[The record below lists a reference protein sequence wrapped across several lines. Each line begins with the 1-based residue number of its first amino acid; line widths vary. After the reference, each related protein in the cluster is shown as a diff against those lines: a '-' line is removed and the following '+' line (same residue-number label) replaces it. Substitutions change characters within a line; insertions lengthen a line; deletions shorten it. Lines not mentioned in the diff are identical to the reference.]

1 VPRAPKA
8 PGACSAPAEFRL
20 HLFPLFSINVRFFF
34 KSFGGSANQ
43 FQTCR
48 GAVVPT
54 RAVST
59 VGYQGLRDAGWMKR
73 GARSG
78 IGF

>member
-1 VPRAPKA
+1 MPRAPKA
-8 PGACSAPAEFRL
+8 PGACSAAAEFRL
-20 HLFPLFSINVRFFF
+20 HLFPLFSINPSFF
-34 KSFGGSANQ
+34 KSFGRSADQ

-48 GAVVPT
+48 G
-54 RAVST
+54 
-59 VGYQGLRDAGWMKR
+59 VGKAAAGGVHGLRDAGWMNQ